1 MAETRELII
10 ESPTHGRVVV
20 LYDADDEEKILAHRW
35 CVIQRVIHGHLGH
48 LYVSTGIPHPDG
60 EWYYPPGGGRRR
72 RRRTTLQLHRLIMN
86 TPKGMH
92 TDHIN
97 GDTLDNRKE
106 NLRVATR
113 EENGRNRGKARTNT
127 SGFKGVV
134 YVKKKKDMINEL
146 SKPWQA
152 QVKHNG
158 KYIYLG
164 MFATPEEAGKAY
176 DDKAKELW
184 NIVGPRMLNFPNE

>member
-10 ESPTHGRVVV
+10 KSPTYGRVVV
-20 LYDADDEEKILAHRW
+20 LYDAEDEEKILAHRW
-35 CVIQRVIHGHLGH
+35 RVRPSCDGRH
-48 LYVSTGIPHPDG
+48 LYIQTTIPHPDG
-60 EWYYPPGGGRRR
+60 EWYYPPSGIRK

-86 TPKGMH
+86 TPKGMQ

-113 EENGRNRGKARTNT
+113 EENGRNRGKSKTNT
-127 SGFKGVV
+127 SGFKGVC
-134 YVKKKKDMINEL
+134 YVKKKKGMINEL
-146 SKPWQA
+146 SKPWMA
-152 QVKHNG
+152 KTKYNG

-176 DDKAKELW
+176 DDKVKEFW
-184 NIVGPRMLNFPNE
+184 DIVNPRMLNFPDLEA

>member
-35 CVIQRVIHGHLGH
+35 HIKKGGHG
-48 LYVSTGIPHPDG
+48 YYAATNMPHPDG
-60 EWYYPPGGGRRR
+60 EWYYRPSGIRHRRQTSLR
-72 RRRTTLQLHRLIMN
+72 LHRLIMN
-86 TPKGMH
+86 TPKGMQ

-113 EENGRNRGKARTNT
+113 EENGRNRGRTKKNT
-127 SGFKGVV
+127 SGFKGVS
-134 YVKKKKDMINEL
+134 YQKKPKGRINEY
-146 SKPWQA
+146 SKPWKA
-152 QVKHNG
+152 RIVHNG
-158 KYIYLG
+158 KHIYLG

-176 DDKAKELW
+176 DDKVKELW
-184 NIVGPRMLNFPNE
+184 NIVDPRMLNFPDLEA